1 MLSFFKPRSR
11 RIFLVNLEGLSVFAI
26 QDDQLT
32 HVARFSD
39 EDTGHENFGRYLAEN
54 PPTPV
59 TIVLDSIAEDFLVE
73 EIPHVSPFDRAS
85 LLKRKAGQHFRG
97 VDYQSAKV
105 LGRSPANRKSDRVLF
120 SAITKNQTL
129 EPWVK
134 TMLQEEVPI
143 RSITT
148 PAYALC
154 RIAEDF
160 GLLEEERVLLV
171 NWEVSGIRHTY
182 IENGRTL
189 FSRLTPR
196 PSSDEGDLAE
206 AIIDS
211 CNQSNDYLERIGLIG
226 FEQSMDVHVIT
237 PQLPDDIFSET
248 PSTRN
253 FRRIVHHNSIDM
265 ADTEQFHGAE
275 TSITANILA
284 LDWGVRKGELANI
297 YAPSAA
303 LRFQE
308 LFTARRLIY
317 ITAVV
322 TLLFGGLTA
331 TPLLLDALERELRIV
346 NLNSEAVPVQQQYD
360 ALTAQFP
367 ETPIPSEALEVAV
380 SSFSR
385 INSQLENPNQMLVSL
400 SQVMAQF
407 PGVNLTSIEW
417 RLGAELNDDA
427 PTQLL
432 LTNRA
437 IVVMDVYGTLSGSNS
452 IGNSDRELRRFV
464 AALDALDDV
473 SARAI
478 AMPIEEGPEGEVNT
492 VINDTVVDVEFGVR
506 MGRES

>member
-1 MLSFFKPRSR
+1 MLKYFKPRSR

-26 QDDQLT
+26 QDDRLT

-39 EDTGHENFGRYLAEN
+39 EDTGHENFGHYLAEN
-54 PPTPV
+54 PATPV
-59 TIVLDSIAEDFLVE
+59 TILLDSIAEDFLVE

-85 LLKRKAGQHFRG
+85 ILKRKAGQHFRG

-105 LGRSPANRKSDRVLF
+105 LGRSPDNRKSDRVLF

-134 TMLQEEVPI
+134 TMLQAEVPL

-154 RIAEDF
+154 RIAKDHD
-160 GLLEEERVLLV
+160 LLEEERVLLV

-206 AIIDS
+206 AIIES

-237 PQLPDDIFSET
+237 PQLPDDIFLEI

-253 FRRIVHHNSIDM
+253 FRRIVHHNSVAL
-265 ADTEQFHGAE
+265 ADSDHFHGAE
-275 TSITANILA
+275 SSITANMLA
-284 LDWGVRKGELANI
+284 LDWGVRKGELANV
-297 YAPSAA
+297 YAPPAA

-322 TLLFGGLTA
+322 TLLVGLMSA

-346 NLNSEAVPVQQQYD
+346 NVNNDIVPVQQQYD

-380 SSFSR
+380 SSFTR
-385 INSQLENPNQMLVSL
+385 INSQLENPNRMLVSL

-407 PGVNLTSIEW
+407 PGVNLTSLEW
-417 RLGAELNDDA
+417 RLGAEVNDDP
-427 PTQLL
+427 PTDLL
-432 LTNRA
+432 LNNQA
-437 IVVMDVYGTLSGSNS
+437 VVFMDVYGTLSGSSS
-452 IGNSDRELRRFV
+452 IGNSDRELRRFI
-464 AALDALDDV
+464 AALNALEGLN
-473 SARAI
+473 ARAI
-478 AMPIEEGPEGEVNT
+478 TMPIEEGPEGEVNT
-492 VINDTVVDVEFGVR
+492 VINDRVVNVEFGVR

>member
-1 MLSFFKPRSR
+1 MLQFFKPRSR

-26 QDDQLT
+26 QNDRLT

-39 EDTGHENFGRYLAEN
+39 EETGHENFGHYLADN

-73 EIPHVSPFDRAS
+73 EIPRVSPFDRAA
-85 LLKRKAGQHFRG
+85 LLKRKAMQHFRG

-105 LGRSPANRKSDRVLF
+105 LGRSTKSRKSDRVLF

-134 TMLQEEVPI
+134 TMLQCEVPL

-154 RIAEDF
+154 RIAKDH

-196 PSSDEGDLAE
+196 PSTDEGDLAE
-206 AIIDS
+206 AIIES

-237 PQLPDDIFSET
+237 PQLPDDIFAEI

-253 FRRIVHHNSIDM
+253 FRRIEHHNSIDM
-265 ADTEQFHGAE
+265 ADPDHFQGAE
-275 TSITANILA
+275 RSITANMLV
-284 LDWGVRKGELANI
+284 LDWGVRNGELDNI
-297 YAPSAA
+297 YAPPAA
-303 LRFQE
+303 LRFQQ

-317 ITAVV
+317 ITTAVTFLV
-322 TLLFGGLTA
+322 GLMSS

-346 NLNSEAVPVQQQYD
+346 DVTNEIIPIQQQYD

-367 ETPIPSEALEVAV
+367 ETPIPSESLEVAV
-380 SSFSR
+380 STFSR
-385 INSQLENPNQMLVSL
+385 INAQLENPNLMLVSL

-407 PGVNLTSIEW
+407 PGINLTSFEW
-417 RLGAELNDDA
+417 RVGAEVSDDA
-427 PTQLL
+427 PTDLL
-432 LTNRA
+432 LSNQA
-437 IVVMDVYGTLSGSNS
+437 VVVMDVYGTLSGSSS
-452 IGNSDRELRRFV
+452 IGNSDRQLRRFI
-464 AALDALDDV
+464 AALNELDGV
-473 SARAI
+473 NARAI
-478 AMPIEEGPEGEVNT
+478 AMPIEEGPDGEVNT
-492 VINDTVVDVEFGVR
+492 VINDRVVDVAFGVR

>member
-1 MLSFFKPRSR
+1 MFSLFKPRSR
-11 RIFLVNLEGLSVFAI
+11 RIFLVNLDGLSVFAI
-26 QDDQLT
+26 QDDMLT

-39 EDTGHENFGRYLAEN
+39 EDQGYDNFGRYLAES

-73 EIPHVSPFDRAS
+73 EISHVSPLDRRAI
-85 LLKRKAGQHFRG
+85 LARKVSQHFRG
-97 VDYQSAKV
+97 NDYQSAKV
-105 LGRSPANRKSDRVLF
+105 LGRSGKNRKSDRVLF

-134 TMLQEEVPI
+134 TLLQEEVPI

-154 RIAEDF
+154 QIAQAY

-182 IENGRTL
+182 IENGRAL

-196 PSSDEGDLAE
+196 PSSDEDGLAE
-206 AIIDS
+206 AIIES

-237 PQLPDDIFSET
+237 PQLPDDIFAEI
-248 PSTRN
+248 PSSRN
-253 FRRIVHHNSIDM
+253 FRRILHHNSIDM
-265 ADTEQFHGAE
+265 VDPGQFQGAE
-275 TSITANILA
+275 STITAVMLA
-284 LDWGVRKGELANI
+284 LNWGVREGELANI
-297 YAPSAA
+297 YAPAAA

-317 ITAVV
+317 ITAAV
-322 TLLFGGLTA
+322 TLVVGLLSA

-346 NLNSEAVPVQQQYD
+346 AINDEIIPVQQQYD
-360 ALTAQFP
+360 ALTAEFP
-367 ETPIPSEALEVAV
+367 EAPIPSEALQVAV
-380 SSFSR
+380 SSFTRISR
-385 INSQLENPNQMLVSL
+385 QLENPNRMLVSL

-407 PGVNLTSIEW
+407 PGVNLTSLEW
-417 RLGAELNDDA
+417 RLGAESNDDA
-427 PTQLL
+427 PTTMLL
-432 LTNRA
+432 NNQA
-437 IVVMDVYGTLSGSNS
+437 VVAMDVYGILSGSSS
-452 IGNSDRELRRFV
+452 IGNSDRELRRFI
-464 AALDALDDV
+464 AFLDALEGI

-478 AMPIEEGPEGEVNT
+478 AMPIEEGPDGEVNT
-492 VINDTVVDVEFGVR
+492 VINDTVIDVEFGVR
-506 MGRES
+506 LSRES